1 MLKLIPR
8 RWSNQANPIAAR
20 WNHFSRSLD
29 SIPATI
35 ALIQAVPEDKFKD
48 VAFLEEKLI
57 PALGLNDEN
66 LEEQP
71 KELAQFFGS
80 GLHIFQYPNQ
90 LARYMA
96 WLAEYATET
105 RSYVE
110 IGTRWGGTLIVICEW
125 LRRIGT
131 PLSSVTAIDPIGE
144 TPLLEAYGNHLSQQA
159 IQYRFLSD
167 SSASQA
173 VADWFL
179 NLRPDFVFIDGDH
192 SMKGALADHML
203 ARKSAQIIVHHDIAS
218 DSCPETTLLW
228 QALKELEAGT
238 FTSTEFID
246 QYKSVNGSFLGIG
259 ALKKI

>member
-8 RWSNQANPIAAR
+8 RWSNQANPIATR
-20 WNHFSRSLD
+20 WNYFARTLD

-35 ALIQAVPEDKFKD
+35 DLIQAVPEDKFRD

-57 PALGLNDEN
+57 PSLGLNDEN

-71 KELAQFFGS
+71 KELAPFFGN

-96 WLAEYATET
+96 WLAEYATDT

-144 TPLLEAYGNHLSQQA
+144 TQCLKPMAIIYPNTPSSIAFSQTPLPAQQ
-159 IQYRFLSD
+159 L
-167 SSASQA
+167 
-173 VADWFL
+173 
-179 NLRPDFVFIDGDH
+179 P
-192 SMKGALADHML
+192 
-203 ARKSAQIIVHHDIAS
+203 IAS
-218 DSCPETTLLW
+218 STSALTLSSLMGTT
-228 QALKELEAGT
+228 A
-238 FTSTEFID
+238 
-246 QYKSVNGSFLGIG
+246 
-259 ALKKI
+259 